1 MNQTVN
7 KLKNSPLF
15 NLSLSSKELFHS
27 NFLFWLGQNYPN
39 EFGLLFRD
47 YLTQKPENNSITHIF
62 REKENIDLSFVY
74 SNNQEILVENKVK
87 SNPNLEQL
95 KRYSE
100 KHPNKNYLLLSLSE
114 PLFFNSQ
121 KTLRIG
127 DATWHYLSY
136 SELKDKLRIAIDGM
150 ENSYHRQIVEDY
162 LLFIEGLVEV
172 NSLCKVGVDDRF
184 DFHSLD
190 NNTFYNSLKDIRL
203 HDFYQK
209 KKYEL
214 FAFEVYRKLK
224 ESNNYIAK
232 LVEFGEELNWESQTP
247 LIYTGF
253 GMTNGAGLMDI
264 KYLVAKNLTLGIQIQ
279 GEHYRMVVEDNN
291 EQIARRIKEELD
303 NNYWFDLSRS
313 FPNVRVY
320 PNTTKGFNAYAK
332 SFFYKSVK
340 LGSNRSVNEVVE
352 IIMKDVEL
360 INSNLTAIKKIVA
373 HAVQ

>member
-1 MNQTVN
+1 MNQTIN
-7 KLKNSPLF
+7 KLKSSPLF

-47 YLTQKPENNSITHIF
+47 YLTQKPENSSITHIF

-100 KHPNKNYLLLSLSE
+100 KNPNKNYLLLSLSE
-114 PLFFNSQ
+114 PLFFSSQ

-127 DATWHYLSY
+127 NATWHYLSY
-136 SELKDKLRIAIDGM
+136 SELKDKLRIAIDRI

-162 LLFIEGLVEV
+162 LLFIEGLVGV
-172 NSLCKVGVDDRF
+172 NSLCQVGGNDLF

-214 FAFEVYRKLK
+214 LAFEVYRKLK

-253 GMTNGAGLMDI
+253 GMARGVGLMDM
-264 KYLVAKNLTLGIQIQ
+264 KYLVAENLTLGIQIQ

-291 EQIARRIKEELD
+291 GQIAHRIKEELD
-303 NNYWFDLSRS
+303 NDYWFDLSRS
-313 FPNVRVY
+313 FPNERVY
-320 PNTTKGFNAYAK
+320 PNITRGFNAFGK

-340 LGSNRSVNEVVE
+340 LGSNKSVNEVVE
-352 IIMKDVEL
+352 FILKDVEL
-360 INSNLTAIKKIVA
+360 INSNLTEIQRLVA
-373 HAVQ
+373 QVM

>member
-1 MNQTVN
+1 MNQTIN
-7 KLKNSPLF
+7 KLKSSPLF

-47 YLTQKPENNSITHIF
+47 YITKKTESSSITHIF

-87 SNPNLEQL
+87 SIPCLKQL
-95 KRYSE
+95 KEYSE
-100 KHPNKNYLLLSLSE
+100 KNPNKNYLLLSLSE
-114 PLFFNSQ
+114 PLFFSSQ
-121 KTLRIG
+121 KTLQIG
-127 DATWHYLSY
+127 DAIWHYLSY
-136 SELKDKLRIAIDGM
+136 SELKDKLRIAIDGI

-172 NSLCKVGVDDRF
+172 NSLCQVGGNDLF

-214 FAFEVYRKLK
+214 LAFEVYRKLK

-253 GMTNGAGLMDI
+253 GMARGVGLMDM
-264 KYLVAKNLTLGIQIQ
+264 KYLVAENLTLGIQIQ

-291 EQIARRIKEELD
+291 GQIAHRIKEELD
-303 NNYWFDLSRS
+303 NDYWFDLSRS
-313 FPNVRVY
+313 FPNEKVY
-320 PNTTKGFNAYAK
+320 PNITRGFNAFGK

-340 LGSNRSVNEVVE
+340 LGSNKSVNEVVE
-352 IIMKDVEL
+352 FILKDVEL
-360 INSNLTAIKKIVA
+360 INSNLTEIQRLVA
-373 HAVQ
+373 QVM